1 MSLLLLLLL
10 FLCAPALFFA
20 VTGMLLGVATL
31 ASGLLAIWVVLF
43 AFLAAVGVEA
53 GMALSVAFVFAF
65 PVGWV
70 VLKWV
75 PEPEP
80 DKWRFPLRR

>member
-1 MSLLLLLLL
+1 MIWLLLLLLL
-10 FLCAPALFFA
+10 LCVPAVLLA
-20 VTGMLLGVATL
+20 TVGMLMGVATL
-31 ASGLLAIWVVLF
+31 VVGFAVIWAVLF
-43 AFLAAVGVEA
+43 AL
-53 GMALSVAFVFAF
+53 LSVAGVGKGIASFAAFVLAF

-70 VLKWV
+70 ALKWV